1 MYFILSPVNQVET
14 TSHQMSS
21 AFLKKSGKG
30 WSQVQYK
37 HREGKMLRASISHQT
52 ARDHFL
58 KGERYHS
65 STVSPCEPNSYHGIK
80 VMQLCLGSAL
90 MYTAQYSPGMGVTS
104 SALKH
109 MHIYVREKNLI

>member
-1 MYFILSPVNQVET
+1 MV
-14 TSHQMSS
+14 TSAVQAQGRQDAQGIHLPSDS
-21 AFLKKSGKG
+21 TRPFL
-30 WSQVQYK
+30 
-37 HREGKMLRASISHQT
+37 
-52 ARDHFL
+52 
-58 KGERYHS
+58 ERRKVPFQH
-65 STVSPCEPNSYHGIK
+65 CEPNSYHGIK